1 MNNDNYITTSPEYE
15 TITQIK
21 KNYLIL
27 LFFILTYKSLYNSYS
42 RAHWAEIDLTMQ
54 QRTILWLI
62 FSPVSIIKCMFL
74 QNKTK
79 LKLNTF
85 KCGAC
90 LKHAG
95 LKPPQLL
102 RHRPQRHQTCSKFMI
117 SNLEFEDKDT

>member
-15 TITQIK
+15 TITQITFF
-21 KNYLIL
+21 YFIL

-42 RAHWAEIDLTMQ
+42 TANWAEIDLTMQ

-85 KCGAC
+85 KCGALC
-90 LKHAG
+90 
-95 LKPPQLL
+95 
-102 RHRPQRHQTCSKFMI
+102 HRPQRHQTCSKFMI
-117 SNLEFEDKDT
+117 SNLEFEDKDM